1 MNSNETIK
9 TIYDSV
15 LKSKINILNDIRISK
30 FETVSEY
37 LETVYDIVMNGYN
50 DELRYSA
57 ELMGI
62 TLTEMH
68 QLLKEVVY
76 INLYSDFV
84 VIEQLMQGKGLQKH
98 EYLYDLQKR
107 KPCSAQTIDRIKKR
121 LTKNRLTSNK
131 EFVFST
137 IDGDEYYVPSVQR
150 MYKEILFIP
159 RTDTKILDIS
169 SAYIDIF
176 ESLFY
181 DTDKQVKDNA
191 FIADRDVIK
200 NYRIWDIN
208 EGVLEKV
215 VDIYKTVHYSDL
227 QGDKIAQLIFLEKAF
242 GLYNTTALIRKSTT
256 RVNRVKFAK
265 AICQLKPLGYSKL
278 HESII
283 EKIDAVTAN
292 AYFAMIDNFIYPAV
306 KDVWKM
312 VLISVI
318 KYTNHLEQVKK
329 VEFVRKCKNV
339 CCNFTTKGVEQV
351 FTKTGF
357 NLKGTTGNCVNTQ
370 EGVVMVKTLSGL
382 EYQKTE
388 QENFSEYIKIGTRA
402 DYSLDEKYEERYVVD
417 IGLTDL
423 NY

>member
-1 MNSNETIK
+1 M
-9 TIYDSV
+9 D
-15 LKSKINILNDIRISK
+15 DIRISK

-37 LETVYDIVMNGYN
+37 LETVYDVVMNGYN
-50 DELRYSA
+50 DELRCSA

-68 QLLKEVVY
+68 QLLKEVIY

-84 VIEQLMQGKGLQKH
+84 VIEQLMHGKGLQKH

-107 KPCSAQTIDRIKKR
+107 KPCSAQTINRIKKR
-121 LTKNRLTSNK
+121 LNKSRLNSNK
-131 EFVFST
+131 EFVFRA

-150 MYKEILFIP
+150 MYKEILFVP
-159 RTDTKILDIS
+159 RTDTQILDIS

-181 DTDKQVKDNA
+181 DTDEQVKDNV
-191 FIADRDVIK
+191 FITERDIIK
-200 NYRIWDIN
+200 NYCIWDIN

-215 VDIYKTVHYSDL
+215 VGIYKNVHYSDL

-242 GLYNTTALIRKSTT
+242 GLYNATALIRKSTT

-283 EKIDAVTAN
+283 KKIDTVTAN
-292 AYFAMIDNFIYPAV
+292 AYFSMIDNFIYPAV
-306 KDVWKM
+306 KEVWKII
-312 VLISVI
+312 LISAI
-318 KYTNHLEQVKK
+318 KYTDHLEQVKK

-339 CCNFTTKGVEQV
+339 CCNFTIKGVEQV

-357 NLKGTTGNCVNTQ
+357 NLKGASGNCVNTQ
-370 EGVVMVKTLSGL
+370 EGVVMVETLNGL
-382 EYQKTE
+382 EHKKTE
-388 QENFSEYIKIGTRA
+388 QENFSEYIKIGTRV
-402 DYSLDEKYEERYVVD
+402 DYSLDKKSEERYVVD